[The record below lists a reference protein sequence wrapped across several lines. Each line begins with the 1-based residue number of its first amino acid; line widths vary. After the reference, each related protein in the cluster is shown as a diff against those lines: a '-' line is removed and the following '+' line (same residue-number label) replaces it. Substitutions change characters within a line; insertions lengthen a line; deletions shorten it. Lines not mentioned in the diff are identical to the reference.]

1 MVFLADLDQE
11 PYSRKR
17 GLLIGAAI
25 ALPLALLFAAFV
37 LPRLR
42 MAIINAAADHDSRAR
57 ERDAYMNRLCTEA
70 LVVDR
75 DEDACKCILGT
86 EYPSM
91 DCLSPFAVWLT
102 DRQVE
107 RCDAPEVFDSSVS
120 FCTCV
125 QTLDESSKKEAEP
138 KAARSIKS
146 EGYWRCDALE
156 DRLDLP
162 PLQELA
168 PSFVEATG

>member
-1 MVFLADLDQE
+1 M
-11 PYSRKR
+11 KR
-17 GLLIGAAI
+17 GGLLLTSSAVCEISLDSH
-25 ALPLALLFAAFV
+25 LPG
-37 LPRLR
+37 
-42 MAIINAAADHDSRAR
+42 
-57 ERDAYMNRLCTEA
+57 TEA

-86 EYPSM
+86 EYPSL
-91 DCLSPFAVWLT
+91 DCLAPFAVWLT

-107 RCDAPEVFDSSVS
+107 RCEDPKTFEASVS

-125 QTLDESSKKEAEP
+125 QTLDEQFD
-138 KAARSIKS
+138 AAAGDPSAPSIKS

-168 PSFVEATG
+168 PAFAE